1 MESRTN
7 RRDLAVAIG
16 KGALGAIPIVGPL
29 AAEVVGTLIPNQRV
43 ERIEKLLTVLESKIS
58 DLDAAKLK
66 SRFSEPEFVDLF
78 EDGMYQSARAMSQNR
93 LEHIAALMKNG
104 LEAENE
110 KALQYKMLL
119 AHLGELNDVEV
130 ILLRSYAK
138 HPARDQEFR
147 ERHEQI
153 LEPRRAHQGSSQE
166 ELDEAIVYE
175 GYRNHLVRLGFLRNR
190 YKKPKRGELP
200 EMDEKTGMIKASG
213 REITPFGRLLLRSID
228 LIADDEF

>member
-153 LEPRRAHQGSSQE
+153 FEPRRAHQGSSQE